1 LPGLAWTRDGEE
13 IVQPKAKGGDG
24 KSQGEVSESKTESM
38 FIDNILDGK
47 KLGDVLRERE
57 EEERLLEKR
66 LGLTKAADLEEVQEQ
81 SYDDLS

>member
-1 LPGLAWTRDGEE
+1 M
-13 IVQPKAKGGDG
+13 
-24 KSQGEVSESKTESM
+24 SESKTESM

-66 LGLTKAADLEEVQEQ
+66 MAKNKPADL
-81 SYDDLS
+81 

>member
-1 LPGLAWTRDGEE
+1 M
-13 IVQPKAKGGDG
+13 
-24 KSQGEVSESKTESM
+24 SESKTESM

-66 LGLTKAADLEEVQEQ
+66 MAKNKPTELQEVHEQ
-81 SYDDLS
+81 SFEGLSQDSRVSRAIDDLVETKWGDPRKKNAQR